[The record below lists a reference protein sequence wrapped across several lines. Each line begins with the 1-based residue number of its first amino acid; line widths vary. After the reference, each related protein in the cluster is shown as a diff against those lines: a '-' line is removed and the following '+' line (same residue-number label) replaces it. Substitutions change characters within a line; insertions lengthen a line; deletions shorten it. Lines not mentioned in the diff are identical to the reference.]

1 MNIIKIS
8 KRPKEIKLKRTVKV
22 KCIYTSDNLKH
33 SLKNHIKKTK
43 SNNSNNNTKQTS
55 QISSKASKNI
65 HKKESD
71 GLCEKKN
78 NSENKTKIINVLWS
92 KNIKNTNNNKKLF
105 KKYNKI
111 NLTEYKTQNNS
122 TISENFDSNF
132 LNYHLGNNKKEY
144 EDDVLSNS
152 QFISIINQLNID
164 ENNNNNNNIQN
175 QNSNQ
180 NINYN
185 FNNDDNNEKE
195 MEINL
200 SDCDIIDESF
210 LLPKNK
216 IEREKEKEKENKKS
230 NKKTKRIKIK
240 SNSLLD
246 NSNSNY
252 VLNTE
257 EFNENERILPKYII
271 NNYHN
276 INFYNILKSSDF

>member
-152 QFISIINQLNID
+152 QFISIINQLNIN
-164 ENNNNNNNIQN
+164 ENNNENNNNIQN
-175 QNSNQ
+175 QNFNK
-180 NINYN
+180 NINCD
-185 FNNDDNNEKE
+185 FNTEKE

-200 SDCDIIDESF
+200 SDSDIIDESF
-210 LLPKNK
+210 LLPKSK
-216 IEREKEKEKENKKS
+216 IEKEKENEKTNKKS
-230 NKKTKRIKIK
+230 KKNKIK

-252 VLNTE
+252 ILNTE
-257 EFNENERILPKYII
+257 EFNENERILPKFII
-271 NNYHN
+271 KNYHN